1 MAGGSYGG
9 REYTSSVV
17 SLHPGATAWVEKRSL
32 PRALYV
38 PRASVVG
45 GKMRLVG
52 GRTKTE
58 DPDDYRGYRD
68 EVTITSNR
76 RHFL

>member
-9 REYTSSVV
+9 REYTSSVA
-17 SLHPGATAWVEKRSL
+17 SLLPGATAWVEKRSL

-68 EVTITSNR
+68 EVTITSNI